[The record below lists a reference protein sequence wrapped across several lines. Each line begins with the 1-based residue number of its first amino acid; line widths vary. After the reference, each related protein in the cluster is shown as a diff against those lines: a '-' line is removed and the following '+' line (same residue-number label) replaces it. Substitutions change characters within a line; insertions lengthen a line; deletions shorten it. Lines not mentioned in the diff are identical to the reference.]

1 LVSGL
6 ISPAGTPAQI
16 VAAAEEG
23 RYELVLSNL
32 VLEELKRVLMRP
44 KFRRYVP
51 EEAVGFYLTR
61 VVRAAHM
68 IVEQSPSTERRLE
81 RSPDPKDDYLID
93 LAIDSA
99 SSVLVSGDT
108 HLLDLE
114 TSPAGGISTPIVT
127 PHEFLEQVRRSG

>member
-1 LVSGL
+1 MGK
-6 ISPAGTPAQI
+6 PARI

-51 EEAVGFYLTR
+51 EEAVELYLTR
-61 VVRAAHM
+61 VMKAAHM
-68 IVEQSPSTERRLE
+68 MVEQSPSTERWLE

-93 LAIDSA
+93 LVLNSA
-99 SSVLVSGDT
+99 SSVLVSGDR

-114 TSPAGGISTPIVT
+114 TIPTGGISTPIFT
-127 PHEFLEQVRRSG
+127 PHEFLEQLKRSE

>member
-1 LVSGL
+1 LGK
-6 ISPAGTPAQI
+6 PARI

-51 EEAVGFYLTR
+51 EEAVELYLTR
-61 VVRAAHM
+61 VMKAAHM
-68 IVEQSPSTERRLE
+68 MVEQSPSTERWLE

-93 LAIDSA
+93 LVLNSA
-99 SSVLVSGDT
+99 SSVLVSGDR

-114 TSPAGGISTPIVT
+114 TIPTGGISTPIFT
-127 PHEFLEQVRRSG
+127 PHEFLEQLKRSE

>member
-1 LVSGL
+1 LGK
-6 ISPAGTPAQI
+6 PARI
-16 VAAAEEG
+16 VAAAEEE

-51 EEAVGFYLTR
+51 EEAVELYLTR
-61 VVRAAHM
+61 VMKAAHM
-68 IVEQSPSTERRLE
+68 MVEQSPSTERWLE

-93 LAIDSA
+93 LVLNSA
-99 SSVLVSGDT
+99 SSVLVSGDR

-114 TSPAGGISTPIVT
+114 TAPTGGISTPIFT
-127 PHEFLEQVRRSG
+127 PHEFLEQLKRSE